1 MIDGGLRYGRGYS
14 KIEREAAAARE
25 DRRDGYGD
33 GTVVAAAETGSF
45 SKAAEA
51 LSYTPSGVNQLV
63 TALEKEF
70 GFPLFRRNTKGVALT
85 ENGELLLPVIRKF
98 LRQEDRIFELSAEM
112 NGLLI
117 GSVNIAAYSSIATH
131 WLPAVIGAFQRDY
144 PQIHINLLEGI
155 WQEVSQWLD
164 DRVADIGFFSYQENM
179 PYEWIPL
186 AEDPML
192 ALLPRDHPLAGAA
205 VYPLANC
212 ATDRFIMPA
221 KGCDD
226 DVTAL
231 FHRTGIVPNVQFT
244 TIESFSA
251 MSMVEQG
258 LGMSV
263 MNKLITEKRVCD
275 IAMLPVDPP
284 ASIMLGIALHS
295 RADLSPAV
303 RMFLKYAVRMLTK
316 HEKSEKRRPTP

>member
-1 MIDGGLRYGRGYS
+1 M
-14 KIEREAAAARE
+14 ETARC
-25 DRRDGYGD
+25 RAFL
-33 GTVVAAAETGSF
+33 AAAETGSF

-63 TALEKEF
+63 TALEKEL
-70 GFPLFRRNTKGVALT
+70 GFPVFRRNTKGVTLT
-85 ENGELLLPVIRKF
+85 ENGDMLLPAVREF

-117 GSVNIAAYSSIATH
+117 GSVTIAAYSSIATH
-131 WLPAVIGAFQRDY
+131 WLPAVISAFQQDY
-144 PQIHINLLEGI
+144 PQIRIRLMEGI
-155 WQEVSQWLD
+155 WQEVSKWLD
-164 DRVADIGFFSYQENM
+164 DRAADIGFFSYQEGM

-192 ALLPRDHPLAGAA
+192 ALLPKDHPLAGAEA
-205 VYPLANC
+205 YPLKECAN
-212 ATDRFIMPA
+212 DRFIMPA
-221 KGCDD
+221 LGCDD

-231 FHRTGIVPNVQFT
+231 FAKNGIVPNVQFT
-244 TIESFSA
+244 TLESFSV

-263 MNKLITEKRVCD
+263 MNELITEKRICD
-275 IAMLPVDPP
+275 VVKLPLDPP
-284 ASIMLGIALHS
+284 SQITLGIALHS
-295 RADLSPAV
+295 KADISPAV

-316 HEKSEKRRPTP
+316 KAES

>member
-1 MIDGGLRYGRGYS
+1 M
-14 KIEREAAAARE
+14 ETARC
-25 DRRDGYGD
+25 RAFL
-33 GTVVAAAETGSF
+33 AAAETGSF

-63 TALEKEF
+63 TALEKEL
-70 GFPLFRRNTKGVALT
+70 GFPVFRRNTKGVTLT
-85 ENGELLLPVIRKF
+85 ENGEMLLPAVREL

-117 GSVNIAAYSSIATH
+117 GSVTIAAYSSIATH
-131 WLPAVIGAFQRDY
+131 WLPAVISAFQQDY
-144 PQIHINLLEGI
+144 PQIRIRLMEGI
-155 WQEVSQWLD
+155 WQEVSKWLD
-164 DRVADIGFFSYQENM
+164 DRAADIGFFSYQEGM

-192 ALLPRDHPLAGAA
+192 ALLPKDHPLAGAEA
-205 VYPLANC
+205 YPLKECAN
-212 ATDRFIMPA
+212 DRFIMPA
-221 KGCDD
+221 LGCDD

-231 FHRTGIVPNVQFT
+231 FAKNGIVPNVQFT
-244 TIESFSA
+244 TLESFSV

-263 MNKLITEKRVCD
+263 MNELITEKRICD
-275 IAMLPVDPP
+275 VVKLPLDPP
-284 ASIMLGIALHS
+284 SQITLGIALHS
-295 RADLSPAV
+295 KADISPAV

-316 HEKSEKRRPTP
+316 KAEP

>member
-1 MIDGGLRYGRGYS
+1 MM
-14 KIEREAAAARE
+14 ETARC
-25 DRRDGYGD
+25 RAFL
-33 GTVVAAAETGSF
+33 AAAETGSF

-63 TALEKEF
+63 TALEKEL
-70 GFPLFRRNTKGVALT
+70 GFPVFRRNTKGVTLT
-85 ENGELLLPVIRKF
+85 ENGEMLLPAVREF

-117 GSVNIAAYSSIATH
+117 GSVTIAAYSSIATH
-131 WLPAVIGAFQRDY
+131 WLPAVISAFQQDY
-144 PQIHINLLEGI
+144 PQIRIRLMEGI
-155 WQEVSQWLD
+155 WQEVSKWLD
-164 DRVADIGFFSYQENM
+164 DRAADIGFFSYQEGM

-192 ALLPRDHPLAGAA
+192 ALLPKDHPLAGAEA
-205 VYPLANC
+205 YPLKECAN
-212 ATDRFIMPA
+212 DRFIMPA
-221 KGCDD
+221 LGCDD

-231 FHRTGIVPNVQFT
+231 FAKNGIVPNVQFT
-244 TIESFSA
+244 TLESFSV

-263 MNKLITEKRVCD
+263 MNQLITEKRICD
-275 IAMLPVDPP
+275 VAKLPIDPP
-284 ASIMLGIALHS
+284 SQITLGIALHS
-295 RADLSPAV
+295 KADISPAV

-316 HEKSEKRRPTP
+316 KAEP

>member
-1 MIDGGLRYGRGYS
+1 M
-14 KIEREAAAARE
+14 ETARC
-25 DRRDGYGD
+25 RAFL
-33 GTVVAAAETGSF
+33 AAAETGSF

-63 TALEKEF
+63 TALEKEL
-70 GFPLFRRNTKGVALT
+70 GFPVFRRNTKGVTLT
-85 ENGELLLPVIRKF
+85 ENGEMLLPAVREF

-117 GSVNIAAYSSIATH
+117 GSVTIAAYSSIATH
-131 WLPAVIGAFQRDY
+131 WLPAVISAFQQDY
-144 PQIHINLLEGI
+144 PQIRIRLMEGI
-155 WQEVSQWLD
+155 WQEVSKWLD
-164 DRVADIGFFSYQENM
+164 DRAADIGFFSYQEGM

-192 ALLPRDHPLAGAA
+192 ALLPKDHPLAGAEA
-205 VYPLANC
+205 YPLKECAN
-212 ATDRFIMPA
+212 DRFIMPA
-221 KGCDD
+221 LGCDD

-231 FHRTGIVPNVQFT
+231 FAKNGIVPNVQFT
-244 TIESFSA
+244 TLESFSV

-263 MNKLITEKRVCD
+263 MNELITEKRICD
-275 IAMLPVDPP
+275 VAKLPIDPP
-284 ASIMLGIALHS
+284 SQITLGIALHS
-295 RADLSPAV
+295 KADISPAV

-316 HEKSEKRRPTP
+316 KAEP